1 LKTEN
6 PLAIALVDKRDKLA
20 SIVTILSRGDKFSD
34 YSDID
39 KDGKPCKVSRLK
51 YLRYGT
57 SGVTFEDIALLLE
70 DTRSLDKG
78 K

>member
-1 LKTEN
+1 MN
-6 PLAIALVDKRDKLA
+6 SLAIALVDKRDKLA

-51 YLRYGT
+51 YLRYGVM
-57 SGVTFEDIALLLE
+57 GPTFEDIALLLE
-70 DTRSLDKG
+70 DTAVLDK

>member
-1 LKTEN
+1 MN

-34 YSDID
+34 YGDID

-51 YLRYGT
+51 YLRYGV

-70 DTRSLDKG
+70 DTAILDK